1 MSIQIGDNLSYYG
14 KKFNFQRDAFT
25 TLSEMKSFNENY
37 IPEKGFKAYCAE
49 TDKYYVFSVTNEIDL
64 ETGKWREY
72 KEILDN
78 LESNDSTKALSAN
91 QGKLLKENIDL
102 KEDAYNKGQ
111 PNGYAPL
118 DSAGKVPL
126 ENTYVVTSDGA
137 NKALKI
143 ETSTYDC
150 SNNGTTK
157 YFSTETLAIESVP
170 EVYRTTNR
178 IITFLLG
185 TESSFESITKQ
196 FISSNIADWTNS
208 AYWIRVMVAN
218 LNGSNA
224 DILRFNPST
233 TKTLTNI
240 GEIKYNSDT
249 QTLELKCSNDVTLS
263 IGQENYIRGK
273 NTEVTQILNGKAV
286 YVSGGQGANTLIKR
300 ASNNNAI
307 GDRVIGIATQNIDPN
322 NIGFITT
329 NGIINEINTSALAEG
344 DVLWLGVDG
353 ELINVKPGA
362 DVNQICIGVVLRSHA
377 TQGSLLVSVK
387 DDWRGQVAQLRSDLN
402 EIKDLTTIYNVTQ
415 NVPLES
421 GYYTLATATAAAE
434 GKGVNKDGK
443 GIVLTYAVSDIKWES
458 FQFTGTATDSATW
471 NMLSLWKEFG
481 GAGNVK
487 TISVNDGEASFPDS
501 EGNANIIVP
510 ITEID
515 EALDSQS
522 TNPVQNKVIKEALAQ
537 MDTRFAAGMD
547 IDTETNILS
556 LLDAVGNVL
565 GTAQLPSGGGGTTAP
580 GEEVDGSTLGGLT
593 NVNEEVDVQDAQ
605 DVFLVKSAGSDKW
618 GKRNL
623 KDFTGKDGVIAY
635 PAMFLNP
642 LTGRLTLQIP
652 TNNYENRFAV
662 RNGHL
667 MLIQ

>member
-1 MSIQIGDNLSYYG
+1 MKIYKDQDTELLYVGTTTYPAGSLQLEILSDNKIRLINLLSKTNDPIFSGNVTDIINKENKSYDNLTDFINKCKDFFVNASSNG
-14 KKFNFQRDAFT
+14 EA
-25 TLSEMKSFNENY
+25 FNEL
-37 IPEKGFKAYCAE
+37 ESKVDE
-49 TDKYYVFSVTNEIDL
+49 TIVEIGAL
-64 ETGKWREY
+64 EDRVNNLGVEA
-72 KEILDN
+72 N
-78 LESNDSTKALSAN
+78 LE
-91 QGKLLKENIDL
+91 
-102 KEDAYNKGQ
+102 
-111 PNGYAPL
+111 PL
-118 DSAGKVPL
+118 
-126 ENTYVVTSDGA
+126 
-137 NKALKI
+137 
-143 ETSTYDC
+143 
-150 SNNGTTK
+150 TT
-157 YFSTETLAIESVP
+157 E
-170 EVYRTTNR
+170 
-178 IITFLLG
+178 
-185 TESSFESITKQ
+185 
-196 FISSNIADWTNS
+196 
-208 AYWIRVMVAN
+208 
-218 LNGSNA
+218 
-224 DILRFNPST
+224 
-233 TKTLTNI
+233 
-240 GEIKYNSDT
+240 
-249 QTLELKCSNDVTLS
+249 
-263 IGQENYIRGK
+263 
-273 NTEVTQILNGKAV
+273 
-286 YVSGGQGANTLIKR
+286 
-300 ASNNNAI
+300 
-307 GDRVIGIATQNIDPN
+307 
-322 NIGFITT
+322 
-329 NGIINEINTSALAEG
+329 
-344 DVLWLGVDG
+344 
-353 ELINVKPGA
+353 
-362 DVNQICIGVVLRSHA
+362 
-377 TQGSLLVSVK
+377 
-387 DDWRGQVAQLRSDLN
+387 VAQLRSDLN

-593 NVNEEVDVQDAQ
+593 NVNNEVDVQDAQ
-605 DVFLVKSAGSDKW
+605 DVFLVKSAGSDEW
-618 GKRNL
+618 GKRNV

-635 PAMFLNP
+635 PTMFLNP
-642 LTGRLTLQIP
+642 LTGRLILQVP